1 MRSYV
6 RKQINPQIPRRRVRM
21 MLIVGNENNYSIS
34 YNVEL
39 ASKSENRIKETIK
52 QIALAEQVYRDQTEA
67 VQARQKE
74 FQDGLIESQKQL
86 NMVLIIFNI
95 IDI

>member
-1 MRSYV
+1 M
-6 RKQINPQIPRRRVRM
+6 I
-21 MLIVGNENNYSIS
+21 IVIVFR

-86 NMVLIIFNI
+86 NMVFIHF
-95 IDI
+95 